1 MRGSHVRRERGRRL
15 DDLDETDFAD
25 ECTAFLAGHW
35 AEQREDRGGPLP
47 PWAWLNPIAH
57 GELEEVR
64 ALAATVSPTSGV
76 ERLQATVAKAVLNAV
91 AASDLPRIQHDVLVP
106 LELQLMGAPA
116 TPRQVLEIV
125 TSALY

>member
-1 MRGSHVRRERGRRL
+1 VRRDRGRPP
-15 DDLDETDFAD
+15 DDLDEAYFAD
-25 ECTAFLAGHW
+25 ECAAFLAGHW
-35 AEQREDRGGPLP
+35 AEQREDPGGRFP

-57 GELEEVR
+57 GGLEEVR
-64 ALAATVSPTSGV
+64 ALAATVSPTSDV
-76 ERLQATVAKAVLNAV
+76 ERLQAAIAKAVLNAV

-116 TPRQVLEIV
+116 TPRRVLEIV